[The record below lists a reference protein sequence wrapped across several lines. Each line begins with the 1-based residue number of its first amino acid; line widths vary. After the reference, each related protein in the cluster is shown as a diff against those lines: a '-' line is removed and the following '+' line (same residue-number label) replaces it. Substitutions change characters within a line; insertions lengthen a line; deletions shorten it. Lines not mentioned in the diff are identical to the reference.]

1 MTIKAFIP
9 FKASKKAKKQ
19 KRVKKVKKSEKIEKY
34 RKIDVSEFNEIILKE
49 LLTFISPHIID
60 ESVRACLFRLFGSKD
75 FLQALTD
82 ENVQTFRFKTKS
94 LNSIINSFI
103 QVLELFTRYEIGYL
117 EYAHIEEN
125 APSEE
130 DAHGE
135 QDASDEGDACDEGG
149 ARGGEDAHG
158 EQDACDEGGA
168 RGGED
173 AHGAPDGYIC
183 VPYIQKNHCV
193 ISTTGSI
200 VYTIKSNPE
209 TNPEAIKF
217 CDPFTLK
224 VDPNNCVTF
233 Y

>member
-158 EQDACDEGGA
+158 
-168 RGGED
+168 
-173 AHGAPDGYIC
+173 APDGYIC